1 MNSDLVIFKIQI
13 SDLEFPLMDV
23 HSQGHHGAADV
34 EVVGEGEDGDEEL
47 PDLEGAVVEQL
58 HRLFRQV
65 TFGQFKSK
73 FQKKKGKFAN
83 ILNQLILKSVNQL
96 FWNLEIHKANLPRK
110 REKKALLISTVGAL

>member
-73 FQKKKGKFAN
+73 FQKKTSQE
-83 ILNQLILKSVNQL
+83 LRML
-96 FWNLEIHKANLPRK
+96 
-110 REKKALLISTVGAL
+110 STVTLDCHVTKIVMNSGSQL